1 MNGAAGDDE
10 ITGTAFADFIR
21 GGAGADWIKAGA
33 GDDLIRGG
41 AGRDVIITGAG
52 ADVIYWTPD
61 QLDGSRDLIKDFSAD
76 DRLAVDESIS
86 VTFLSANK
94 LGFSYERFGEKR
106 SGSVLLEGVS
116 SYEISDVI
124 MS

>member
-1 MNGAAGDDE
+1 MPLLVMT

-33 GDDLIRGG
+33 GDDFIRGG
-41 AGRDVIITGAG
+41 AGADVIITGGG

-61 QLDGSRDLIKDFSAD
+61 QLDGSKDVIKDFSAD

-86 VTFLSANK
+86 VSLLAANE
-94 LGFSYERFGEKR
+94 LGFSYEMYGEIR

-116 SYEISDVI
+116 SYEISELLVG
-124 MS
+124 